1 MLQYLKILRSFA
13 RRMEDYIRTKD
24 YFVKKNKL
32 RYFFK
37 DPVTMSNVAY
47 SLQMSDLYN

>member
-1 MLQYLKILRSFA
+1 MANDFEKKKLV
-13 RRMEDYIRTKD
+13 
-24 YFVKKNKL
+24 VKKYKL

-47 SLQMSDLYN
+47 SLQMSDLYNLVM